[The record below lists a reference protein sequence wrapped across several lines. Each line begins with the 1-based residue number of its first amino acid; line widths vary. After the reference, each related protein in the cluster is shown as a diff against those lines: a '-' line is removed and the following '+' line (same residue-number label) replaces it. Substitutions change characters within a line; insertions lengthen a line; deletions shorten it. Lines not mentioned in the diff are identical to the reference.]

1 MNMTTNFDDIIDR
14 TNTDSIKYDRA
25 FKELGNENLI
35 PMWVADM
42 DFASPDFIFD
52 AIKERCEKK
61 ILGYSSIPERWNN
74 AISSWLN
81 KRYDWIVENDEIGFV
96 PGIVSGIGLAIQ
108 CFSKPGDKILIQSP
122 VYPPFIDLPHKN
134 ERELLINKLKLVN
147 GIYEIDF
154 EDFEEKI
161 SSGCKIFIFC
171 SPHNPG
177 GRVWKKEE
185 IKRISEICV
194 RYGVLII
201 SDEIHADLTLPG
213 FHHTPTASINDDISN
228 NVITLMAPSKT
239 FNIPGLSSSFFV
251 CKNEGL
257 RNKFQKYMD
266 LAELNHGN
274 IFAITAAIAAYENGE
289 HWLNSLTEYL
299 QKNIDYVKD
308 FLSAN
313 IPEIKP
319 VIPQASYLIWLDCK
333 DLNLSDN
340 DLKKLFLNKAKLI
353 LNPGTTFGPGGEGFM
368 RINIGCPM
376 STIVKAM
383 SRLKSALS

>member
-1 MNMTTNFDDIIDR
+1 
-14 TNTDSIKYDRA
+14 
-25 FKELGNENLI
+25 
-35 PMWVADM
+35 
-42 DFASPDFIFD
+42 
-52 AIKERCEKK
+52 
-61 ILGYSSIPERWNN
+61 
-74 AISSWLN
+74 
-81 KRYDWIVENDEIGFV
+81 
-96 PGIVSGIGLAIQ
+96 
-108 CFSKPGDKILIQSP
+108 
-122 VYPPFIDLPHKN
+122 
-134 ERELLINKLKLVN
+134 
-147 GIYEIDF
+147 
-154 EDFEEKI
+154 
-161 SSGCKIFIFC
+161 
-171 SPHNPG
+171 
-177 GRVWKKEE
+177 
-185 IKRISEICV
+185 
-194 RYGVLII
+194 
-201 SDEIHADLTLPG
+201 
-213 FHHTPTASINDDISN
+213 
-228 NVITLMAPSKT
+228 MAPSKT

-376 STIVKAM
+376 STIFKAM